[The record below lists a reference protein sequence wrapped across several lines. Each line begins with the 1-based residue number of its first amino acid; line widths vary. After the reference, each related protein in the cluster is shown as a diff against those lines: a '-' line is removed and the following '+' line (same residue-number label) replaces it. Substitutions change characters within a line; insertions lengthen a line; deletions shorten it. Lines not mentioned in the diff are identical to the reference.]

1 VWGRKRQR
9 AGEGGGVRLS
19 EAEGGRE
26 RMSAVTVR
34 LSEAAGGR
42 KRQRVGKGGGVRQ
55 SAAKCGRVRQR
66 ADERCHRA
74 AECG

>member
-19 EAEGGRE
+19 EAE
-26 RMSAVTVR
+26 
-34 LSEAAGGR
+34 GGR

-66 ADERCHRA
+66 ADERCHRGLSA
-74 AECG
+74 AEWLQSADV